1 MGGKRGELTNL
12 PDRQYY
18 SRLIAEAVAS
28 GARKK
33 EACKL
38 IGISIRTL
46 QRWQE
51 DGEIL
56 ADKRPEASRPEPA
69 NKLTDAEQQAVLD
82 ICNQEE
88 YASLPPSQIVPILA
102 DKGVYIASE
111 SSFYRILKANKQ
123 LAHRGK
129 AAPKKQVP
137 KPKGFTAKRPN
148 EVWTWDISY
157 CPSTVI
163 GCFYYLYMIVDIYSR
178 KIVGWEVHESES
190 GDHAANLLERTLWA
204 EKCVKKDVV
213 LHSDNGSPM
222 KCLTM
227 QSKMLEMGVIGSR
240 SRPGVSNDN
249 PYSESL
255 FRTVKYCHR
264 WPSEG
269 FKSLEEARMWVRDF
283 VEWYNTEHRHS
294 RIKFV
299 TPMQRHNGE
308 DKEILVEREKLYIK
322 AKKKNPERWA
332 KDIRNW
338 KLIKEVKL
346 NPDKQK
352 EAA

>member
-1 MGGKRGELTNL
+1 MI
-12 PDRQYY
+12 
-18 SRLIAEAVAS
+18 SEAVAS
-28 GARKK
+28 GARKEK
-33 EACKL
+33 ACEE
-38 IGISIRTL
+38 IGLAIRTL

-51 DGEIL
+51 SGEISS
-56 ADKRPEASRPEPA
+56 DKRPTAVRPEPS
-69 NKLTDAEQQAVLD
+69 NKLTKEEQQAILA

-88 YASLPPSQIVPILA
+88 YANLGPSQIVPILA
-102 DKGVYIASE
+102 DKGHYIASE
-111 SSFYRILKANKQ
+111 SSFYRVLKANNQ

-129 AAPKKQVP
+129 A
-137 KPKGFTAKRPN
+137 KPKGSQTKPKGYTATAPN
-148 EVWTWDISY
+148 QVWTWDISY

-163 GCFYYLYMIVDIYSR
+163 GRFFYLYMIIDIFSR

-190 GDHAANLLERTLWA
+190 GEQAAELLERTVWA

-227 QSKMLEMGVIGSR
+227 QAKMIEMGVIGSR
-240 SRPGVSNDN
+240 SRPCVSNDN

-269 FKSLEEARMWVRDF
+269 FKSLDDARAWVNEF
-283 VEWYNTEHRHS
+283 TQWYNTEHRHS

-299 TPMQRHNGE
+299 TPEQRHNGE
-308 DKEILVEREKLYIK
+308 DKAILLKRCELYKQAQQKRPDRWSKGTRNWDQIGEVTL
-322 AKKKNPERWA
+322 NPEN
-332 KDIRNW
+332 K
-338 KLIKEVKL
+338 
-346 NPDKQK
+346 K